1 MAVLTAA
8 VSIALLVPLY
18 RSRAGVAGLAGP
30 DSSAS
35 EIAIYRDQL
44 EEISRDVQR
53 GVLAP
58 AEAEAARTEIS
69 RRLLKADDQIEAVA
83 REPKVNRMVAT
94 AAALLL
100 IPALSVGT
108 YLWLGKPAQ
117 PDMPLVARMAAQPDP
132 NDPAA
137 LVAVL
142 ERAVASN
149 PRNPQGWQFL
159 MTIYAQVGRYEDSGR
174 AYLNFVRLSGAEAD
188 PGGAMG
194 LDIADAM
201 IQSGGL
207 TERAVDVL
215 KVVQTIDP
223 KNMTARFYLAVNLT
237 ETQQTAAALDAWKSL
252 LADIP
257 ESAST
262 TPMAE
267 FARARVAELEAAPAT
282 PGAPAAGPSQDQ
294 IAAAQ
299 DLPPEQQQEMIAGMV
314 ERLAARLETEPDDAN
329 GWAQLIRSYIVLGR
343 TEDAQGA
350 LAKARTALAGR
361 ADALAAIEAAAR
373 ATAN

>member
-18 RSRAGVAGLAGP
+18 RSRTGVAGLAGP

-83 REPKVNRMVAT
+83 REPRVNRMAAT
-94 AAALLL
+94 VAALVL

-108 YLWLGKPAQ
+108 YVWLGKPAQ

-142 ERAVASN
+142 ERAVAAN
-149 PRNPQGWQFL
+149 PQNPQGWQFL
-159 MTIYAQVGRYEDSGR
+159 MTMYAQVGRYEDSGR
-174 AYLNFVRLSGAEAD
+174 AYLNLVRLSGAAAD

-237 ETQQTAAALDAWKSL
+237 ETQQTAAALDAWKQL

-257 ESAST
+257 EPAAT

-267 FARARVAELEAAPAT
+267 FARARIAELEAAPA
-282 PGAPAAGPSQDQ
+282 APAAAAGPSQDQ

-299 DLPPEQQQEMIAGMV
+299 ELPPEQQQEMIAGMV
-314 ERLAARLETEPDDAN
+314 DRLAARLETEPDDAN

-343 TEDAQGA
+343 TEDAEGA
-350 LAKARTALAGR
+350 LAKARAALAGR

-373 ATAN
+373 TTAN